1 MDIDSFFQ
9 NGDMS
14 FGMDGRIMFADELDM
29 LRADGAGRKEQV
41 ASWFPISDDC
51 VQLDS
56 AIQGA
61 KKFVVD
67 SDAKLANPKL
77 KKGDK
82 RVTQNY
88 RDLANSHVGLLEA
101 KQRELGC
108 LTKKKQQE
116 EAEFIKTLKDIAQPQ
131 GALAPSAFPTSNT
144 PSNTDSGGENTSD
157 KTKLST
163 QTLAIIIGGSVFTLL
178 VIGII
183 FKKSKNQI
191 Q

>member
-9 NGDMS
+9 DSDMS
-14 FGMDGRIMFADELDM
+14 FGAEGRVMFADELDM
-29 LRADGAGRKEQV
+29 LRADGASRKDQV
-41 ASWFPISDDC
+41 ASWFPLSDDC
-51 VQLDS
+51 IQLES

-61 KKFVVD
+61 KKFVAD

-88 RDLANSHVGLLEA
+88 RDLANSHLGILTA
-101 KQRELGC
+101 KQLELGC

-131 GALAPSAFPTSNT
+131 GALTSSIASTNTGNSPS
-144 PSNTDSGGENTSD
+144 SGDANNNSKG
-157 KTKLST
+157 KMST
-163 QTLAIIIGGSVFTLL
+163 QTLAILIGGSVFTLL

-183 FKKSKNQI
+183 IKKAKNQ
-191 Q
+191 